1 MPAISSAGVVPKA
14 AIAAIIGTLVGG
26 TAGLWSLRRPAANVN
41 AVASVPTATPVAAP
55 SNPAAAAGAAATAS
69 SSQPNPA
76 TSPQPP
82 ARASAATPAA
92 PDAAAA
98 VRPAAAPAA
107 PAASATTTDDEARV
121 LQRARA
127 LARRP
132 DVTALIALRDDVV
145 RRATE
150 RGIADSSSVKS
161 ELDELDQRLNE
172 ARTLQLKLDADEFR
186 KADSKRPR

>member
-1 MPAISSAGVVPKA
+1 MRVISSAGVVPKA
-14 AIAAIIGTLVGG
+14 AIAAIVGTLVGG
-26 TAGLWSLRRPAANVN
+26 TAGLWSLHRPVASDN
-41 AVASVPTATPVAAP
+41 AVASVPAATPV
-55 SNPAAAAGAAATAS
+55 PARPKAVHPVDAAATAS
-69 SSQPNPA
+69 SQPNPA
-76 TSPQPP
+76 ASPQPP
-82 ARASAATPAA
+82 PAHASAAAPAA
-92 PDAAAA
+92 HDAAAA
-98 VRPAAAPAA
+98 VRPAAPAA
-107 PAASATTTDDEARV
+107 PAATADDEGRV

-132 DVTALIALRDDVV
+132 DVTALMALRDDVV

-150 RGIADSSSVKS
+150 RGIADSLSVKS